1 MTKFENGLDYGNW
14 VPKRFVYVFAGIGL
28 AATTASILFTPL
40 LIVALLSFTAAI
52 YFVYARHVFSHNGG
66 GLEDRLRALVL
77 HHLDW
82 NGEGEALDIG
92 CGNGTLVIELA
103 DKYTQARLVGIDYW
117 GGNWEYSKA
126 ACEKNVDIAG
136 IGDRAIFQKASASSL
151 PFPDHRFNAVVSN
164 LVFHEVSYSDDK
176 RELIKEA
183 LRVLKKGGAFS
194 FQDLFLIRQ
203 VYGDINDLLEAIK
216 GWGISSVEFIPTC
229 ESNFIP
235 TVLKLPFMVGTIGI
249 IAGKK

>member
-1 MTKFENGLDYGNW
+1 M
-14 VPKRFVYVFAGIGL
+14 
-28 AATTASILFTPL
+28 
-40 LIVALLSFTAAI
+40 
-52 YFVYARHVFSHNGG
+52 
-66 GLEDRLRALVL
+66 
-77 HHLDW
+77 
-82 NGEGEALDIG
+82 
-92 CGNGTLVIELA
+92 
-103 DKYTQARLVGIDYW
+103 
-117 GGNWEYSKA
+117 
-126 ACEKNVDIAG
+126 
-136 IGDRAIFQKASASSL
+136 
-151 PFPDHRFNAVVSN
+151 VSN